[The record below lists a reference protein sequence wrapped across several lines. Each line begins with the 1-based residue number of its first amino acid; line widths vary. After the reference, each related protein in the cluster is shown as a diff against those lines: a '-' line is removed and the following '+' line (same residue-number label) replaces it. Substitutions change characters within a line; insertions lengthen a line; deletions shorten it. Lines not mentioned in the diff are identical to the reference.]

1 MSYMINH
8 MSCHF
13 CIYIFSATYY
23 DSRIPF
29 NFSPSGDNSFLAPEY
44 SCITP
49 LRLLML
55 KETDDLAW
63 KRLSLLMDHDE
74 DRKKETDY
82 QKMFQVMQQNN
93 ATLALSKINLY

>member
-1 MSYMINH
+1 
-8 MSCHF
+8 MSCLTN
-13 CIYIFSATYY
+13 IFPATYSE
-23 DSRIPF
+23 SRIPF
-29 NFSPSGDNSFLAPEY
+29 NFSPSGENSFLAPEY

-55 KETDDLAW
+55 KESDDLAW

-82 QKMFQVMQQNN
+82 QKMFQVGECNISH
-93 ATLALSKINLY
+93 LKH